1 MANTKIKDIEHELR
15 IYRSR
20 ILVASIFVLVLAS
33 VLVVRYAYLQIDRY
47 SEYRTEAEQNRIV
60 TEPVAPSR
68 GLVSTRDGTLIA
80 KSRPSYLVSIIPEQV
95 DNLDETLDR
104 LSQLFEVTDQQRARF
119 LRRIQQ
125 SRRPHSP
132 VSLRYELTEE
142 EVAKVAVQQHG
153 LAGVEVT
160 AQSVRYYPFGELFA
174 HTLGYVGRINETELS
189 TLDSERYAG
198 TSAIGKTGIEKTWE
212 EELMGF
218 PGQRQVEVNARGR
231 ALRTLNTDLPTTGS
245 ELVLTI
251 DIGVQQAAAQALEG
265 RRGSAVAIDVNT
277 GEVLALVST
286 PTFDPNLFVTGI
298 SHANYRAL
306 VEDLDSPMFNRAIQA
321 RYPPGSTVKPEIGLA
336 ALHYNLINPNHSVAD
351 PGYFSLPNDEH
362 RYRDWKREGH
372 GPVDFYQ
379 AMAQSCDTY
388 YYELAHNMG
397 IDRYS
402 DFLEHFGFGART
414 GIDLPQERSGIL
426 PSREW
431 KRNARNR
438 AWYPGDTINA
448 GIGQGFFLATPL
460 QLAHATAVIA
470 TRGERYRP
478 HLVREIIGENSRVI
492 EPELIE
498 FVEVDDNDWDV
509 LHRSM
514 RDVIHHY
521 RGTAHLLS
529 RDTAYHFA
537 GKSGTAQ
544 VVGIAQGEKYDA
556 EALSERQR
564 DHALFVAFAPYDNP
578 QIAIAVIVENGEG
591 GSTVAGPIAK
601 QIMDSWLLDEA
612 GVLKQEFASDG
623 S

>member
-20 ILVASIFVLVLAS
+20 IFVAALFVLFLTGI
-33 VLVVRYAYLQIDRY
+33 LVVRYAYLQIDRY

-68 GLVSTRDGTLIA
+68 GLVATRDGTLIA

-95 DNLDETLDR
+95 DDLEETLDE
-104 LSQLFEVTDQQRARF
+104 LGQLFEVTEQQRARF
-119 LRRIQQ
+119 LRRTQQ

-132 VSLRYELTEE
+132 VNLRYELTEE
-142 EVAKVAVQQHG
+142 EVAKVVVQQHR
-153 LAGVEVT
+153 LVGVEVS
-160 AQSVRYYPFGELFA
+160 AQSVRYYPYGELFA
-174 HTLGYVGRINETELS
+174 HTLGYVGRINESELQN
-189 TLDSERYAG
+189 LDSERYAG

-212 EELMGF
+212 EVLMGF

-231 ALRTLNTDLPTTGS
+231 ALRTLNTEQPTTGG
-245 ELVLTI
+245 ELILTL
-251 DIGVQQAAAQALEG
+251 DMKVQETAATALEG

-298 SHANYRAL
+298 SHTNYRAL
-306 VEDLDSPMFNRAIQA
+306 IEDLDSPMFNRAIQA

-336 ALHYNLINPNHSVAD
+336 ALHYNLIDPNTTIND

-372 GPVDFYQ
+372 GPMNFYQ

-388 YYELAHNMG
+388 YYELAHEMG

-402 DFLEHFGFGART
+402 EFLAHFGFGERT

-448 GIGQGFFLATPL
+448 GIGQGFFLATPI
-460 QLAHATAVIA
+460 QLAHATSVVA
-470 TRGERYRP
+470 TRGYRYRP
-478 HLVREIIGENSRVI
+478 HLVREIRGSENRSI

-498 FVEVDDNDWDV
+498 YFEVDDNDWEV
-509 LHRSM
+509 LHQSM
-514 RDVIHHY
+514 REVVHNI

-529 RDTAYHFA
+529 RNSAYEMA

-556 EALSERQR
+556 DALSERLR
-564 DHALFVAFAPYDNP
+564 DHALFVSFAPYDNP
-578 QIAIAVIVENGEG
+578 QVAVAVIVENGEG

-601 QIMDSWLLDEA
+601 QIMDAWLLDES
-612 GVLKQEFASDG
+612 GQLKQEYRNDG